1 MYSTSHQHMVVS
13 GLMPIPDAPFCG
25 SGSRPLLATDPGLTE
40 GLAVAVGNL
49 LFLSSCRERERE
61 RERERRE
68 SGIHTRALFP
78 E

>member
-1 MYSTSHQHMVVS
+1 MVVS

-25 SGSRPLLATDPGLTE
+25 SGSRPLLATDPGLIE

-61 RERERRE
+61 RERVCVCVCVCQAL
-68 SGIHTRALFP
+68 GVHTIVPCFL